1 MPGENIQD
9 WSTVAASNSSAD
21 SAINWAEGQPR
32 ASVNNSSRSMMAA
45 HAKDRNLKNGSI
57 VTTGSANA
65 QAFLSGLSYSSV
77 PTGLRATLKIGA
89 TLTNT
94 GPATLSMD
102 GIAGAQIIDNRTGLF
117 LVSGE
122 LRAGGYA
129 EFLYDGTN
137 WILIA
142 NQVDRG
148 LTNMRVFTA
157 SGTYPT
163 STATT
168 KVLVYAKGAGGGGG
182 SATVAGPRG
191 GGGGEGAETWLLTTA
206 AALSGLAVTIGA
218 GGLNGIDGATGGA
231 TSVGTICTAPG
242 GIGGTRGDFGGAGG
256 QGGGPGVGTFSMPG
270 MVGQFGSDS
279 GGTLAFNAA
288 GGGKGGGGAQTN
300 GTANSGGGGGNGS
313 SVATAGIGGSGI
325 VVCYEHGTI

>member
-77 PTGLRATLKIGA
+77 PVGLRVTLKIGA

-102 GIAGAQIIDNRTGLF
+102 GIAGVQIIDNRTGLF
-117 LVSGE
+117 LVGGE

-129 EFLYDGTN
+129 DFLYDGTN

-148 LTNMRVFTA
+148 LTNIRVFTA
-157 SGTYPT
+157 TGTYPT
-163 STATT
+163 TTATT
-168 KVLVYAKGAGGGGG
+168 KVLVYAKGGGGGGGG
-182 SATVAGPRG
+182 STTGING
-191 GGGGEGAETWLLTTA
+191 GGGGEGAESWLLTTA
-206 AALSGLAVTIGA
+206 AALSALAVTVGA
-218 GGLNGIDGATGGA
+218 GGTAGGA
-231 TSVGTICTAPG
+231 GTGAAGGVSSIGTLITAPG
-242 GIGGTRGDFGGAGG
+242 GLGAAPGQFGGAGG
-256 QGGGPGVGTFSMPG
+256 AGGAGGTNTYGMPG
-270 MVGQFGSDS
+270 AAGQPGTDT
-279 GGTLAFNAA
+279 GGTLFSLHAA
-288 GGGKGGGGAQTN
+288 GGGKGGGGAAVA
-300 GTANSGGGGGNGS
+300 GVANSGGGGGAN
-313 SVATAGIGGSGI
+313 AAGGSGI
-325 VVCYEHGTI
+325 VVCHEYGTI